1 MSDIE
6 DQIRDAFVP
15 KETSILE
22 SNIERAKPMFNI
34 YDDGTIK
41 IDGKYRDIPPKHQI
55 LVYLVAQRFAY
66 EGNLADKETLKSGY
80 FYERIDK
87 SERAIRKY
95 LQELREDGLVTKEKQ
110 GVHKLVTENLP
121 DALELIEDEAQTE

>member
-15 KETSILE
+15 EETSILE
-22 SNIERAKPMFNI
+22 SNIGRAKPMFNI
-34 YDDGTIK
+34 YEDGTIK
-41 IDGKYRDIPPKHQI
+41 IDGQYRDIPPKNQI

-66 EGNLADKETLKSGY
+66 EGSLADEETLKSGY

-121 DALELIEDEAQTE
+121 DSLDLIEEEAQNE